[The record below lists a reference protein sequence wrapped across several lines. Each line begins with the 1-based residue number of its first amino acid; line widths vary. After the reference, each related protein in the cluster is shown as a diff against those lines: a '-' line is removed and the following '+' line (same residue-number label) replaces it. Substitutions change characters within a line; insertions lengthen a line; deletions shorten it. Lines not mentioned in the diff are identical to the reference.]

1 MAKKSSASQ
10 REDMIHWQLIRRGVV
25 DKRLLD
31 VMENLPRHLFV
42 PPNCRDSAYED
53 RPLPIGDG
61 QTISQPYIVG
71 LMTSLLALMG
81 TETVLE
87 IGTGSGYQTAILA
100 RLAKMVHTVERNLSL
115 ARQAQAT
122 LHQIGIGNVAIHP
135 GDGSLGWPDAAPYQ
149 AIIVTAAAPAVPQPL
164 LDQLTDG
171 GRLVIPVGAR
181 RRQSLELWQ
190 RKGEDYTHRS
200 ILPVAFVPLI
210 GKHGWPDDN
219 WR

>member
-1 MAKKSSASQ
+1 MVKKSYASQ

-31 VMENLPRHLFV
+31 VMGNLPRHLFV

-71 LMTSLLALMG
+71 LMTSLLALTG

-115 ARQAQAT
+115 ARQAQAV
-122 LHQIGIGNVAIHP
+122 LHQMGIGNVAIHP
-135 GDGSLGWPDAAPYQ
+135 GDGSLGWPDAAPYH

-164 LDQLTDG
+164 LDQLADG

-181 RRQSLELWQ
+181 RRQSLERWQ
-190 RKGEDYTHRS
+190 RTGDDYTHRS
-200 ILPVAFVPLI
+200 ILPVAFVPLV
-210 GKHGWPDDN
+210 GKYGWAEDN